1 MKAKE
6 RKESGGREENWRTL
20 KVDSEGEMTVET
32 PQPRS
37 IFKWR
42 ILSRSGISRSRCC
55 GNSKMFETIQR
66 SLTCLEL
73 LKLGGAGLKS
83 KGGLEPGAQ
92 IP

>member
-1 MKAKE
+1 MGE
-6 RKESGGREENWRTL
+6 REENWRTL

-32 PQPRS
+32 PQQRS

-66 SLTCLEL
+66 SLTCLEF